1 MGDKFGMGIDDT
13 HMKLRGAPVLDE
25 PALSAHQKMIADKLT
40 VSELMTV
47 AMIALPPIAK
57 VHSPTPEATLLKSMY
72 TTSDEQLNEEG
83 WFQKV
88 PTRNKESLAKQFQT
102 ITILNENGG
111 SVGAGISQPGMTC
124 RLDR

>member
-47 AMIALPPIAK
+47 SMIALPPVAK
-57 VHSPTPEATLLKSMY
+57 V
-72 TTSDEQLNEEG
+72 
-83 WFQKV
+83 
-88 PTRNKESLAKQFQT
+88 SLAVPSLLGLTRQLERGQALCF
-102 ITILNENGG
+102 GG
-111 SVGAGISQPGMTC
+111 AFHRCLSLQLRSS
-124 RLDR
+124 